1 MLEFDPDDYGPAAE
15 SLIRDER
22 LNDLGPGRRNAA
34 AHPALLEASVEF
46 LFGHATVCD
55 RDMAAGCLSAVW
67 LYHDFL
73 DESHTISQ
81 GIDTVEGSYWHGI
94 MHRREPDAGN
104 SKYWFRRVGSHEA
117 FDDVC
122 EAATAL
128 ASSSSTSNVADAL
141 KSWSTWDP
149 FGFIDLCESSRGKGG
164 ENEELCK
171 RVQLAEWRILFD
183 FCYRRAIGE

>member
-1 MLEFDPDDYGPAAE
+1 MLIFDPESYGPTIE
-15 SLIRDER
+15 SLIHEER
-22 LNDLGPGRRNAA
+22 LNDLGPGQPNDA
-34 AHPALLEASVEF
+34 AHSALLEASVEF
-46 LFGHATVCD
+46 LFEHATVCD
-55 RDMAAGCLSAVW
+55 RDMAAGCLSALW

-104 SKYWFRRVGSHEA
+104 SKYWFRRVGLHEA

-122 EAATAL
+122 EAAKVL
-128 ASSSSTSNVADAL
+128 ASSSTGHVADTL
-141 KSWSTWDP
+141 KSLSSWDP
-149 FGFIDLCESSRGKGG
+149 FGFIDLCESARGQGDD
-164 ENEELCK
+164 NETLCK
-171 RVQLAEWRILFD
+171 KVQLAEWRILFD

>member
-1 MLEFDPDDYGPAAE
+1 MIFDPEDYGREME

-22 LNDLGPGRRNAA
+22 LSELGPGRPNEA
-34 AHPALLEASVEF
+34 AHAVLQNASIES
-46 LFGHATVCD
+46 LFEHATVCD
-55 RDMAAGCLSAVW
+55 RDMGACCLSAVW

-81 GIDTVEGSYWHGI
+81 GIDTVESSYWHGI

-122 EAATAL
+122 ETATAL
-128 ASSSSTSNVADAL
+128 ALSSTGNVADTL
-141 KSWSTWDP
+141 KSFSSWDP
-149 FGFIDLCESSRGKGG
+149 FGFIDLCESSRGQGD
-164 ENEELCK
+164 ENETLCK